1 MPIIALRLCRVFFFT
16 NCSSSRVFNI
26 EVKTMYLSDNLKRI
40 LRSRRRMED
49 FFSNSAHYEFHRVT
63 YDYVTRK
70 SNHIYTD
77 GA

>member
-40 LRSRRRMED
+40 FTLAKKNGRL
-49 FFSNSAHYEFHRVT
+49 FF
-63 YDYVTRK
+63 
-70 SNHIYTD
+70 
-77 GA
+77 